1 MKKLQNDLTAFA
13 KREQEFTK
21 EVANLKRER
30 EALFNDNERRQW
42 LEDEH
47 AKEISILAS
56 QEEALQEKI
65 RDMENHAE
73 QVKAEKDDE
82 INKIKSEA
90 NMIVKILNEQNVNKD
105 KQIQDLIEDS
115 SKCTKIYLDDFA
127 KEKEQ
132 IAKAE
137 AERMAVAKAELEKLR
152 KQTGEHESKLK
163 SVQDQLDNSKIEYTQ
178 LEKEKVNADK
188 QLAEAR
194 KTEMSLRSENSAAKE
209 DIAAKDAQ
217 IDRIKNM
224 LKDKLTEVV
233 SKAKEVDRMTGELG
247 KFFLSFFFFAFNIL
261 LLSSKVIKKLEKTT

>member
-1 MKKLQNDLTAFA
+1 MKNLQNDLDAFA

-65 RDMENHAE
+65 REMETFAE
-73 QVKAEKDDE
+73 IKDKE
-82 INKIKSEA
+82 LQKVKSEA
-90 NMIVKILNEQNVNKD
+90 TMIVKTLNEQNINKD

-127 KEKEQ
+127 REKEE

-137 AERMAVAKAELEKLR
+137 AERMAVVKAEMEHFR
-152 KQTGEHESKLK
+152 KEASDYESKLK
-163 SVQDQLDNSKIEYTQ
+163 SVQDHLDGNLVEYAR
-178 LEKEKVNADK
+178 LEKEKVNAEK

-194 KTEMSLRSENSAAKE
+194 KTEKSLRSENSKAKE

-233 SKAKEVDRMTGELG
+233 SKAKEVDRMTSELG
-247 KFFLSFFFFAFNIL
+247 KFFGHL
-261 LLSSKVIKKLEKTT
+261 LIFCIKS